1 VQDLLTHAAG
11 SPSADYDNIRH
22 SEGELTNPGL
32 SAEAACT
39 LTAGKFVGL
48 NAKFQRGNK
57 DKPEMLRTENY
68 VKNVEG
74 AARFK
79 VILSDSDTK
88 QHWLADGCSVILHLT
103 RAWLSRKYARN
114 APEGIV
120 IDSATTTAGPS
131 RSYDTLTSGKNRQIP
146 LYIDKYT
153 CESKESV
160 HAEGSLPIP
169 EEPTSKHAYFLLED
183 QAQYYYHWLEQ
194 IHDRMARVRQA
205 PEIDIIRQGNNVVG
219 FEFVDLLREST
230 VKPHTLHLDKGA
242 RAWREYAENWDAINI
257 IGAGF
262 GELLRPTPMQDANA
276 GGCGRDLAAPHG
288 RDYLMA
294 PLCVLKEGIDRFRHT
309 RDCAQ
314 VSHGRYWSD
323 TEGCFGNCPCRNSR
337 LHGRCQ
343 SHINNLQSTLTTKSQ
358 HRPSTRLPDVFRGR
372 PSGAIIIGTHLVTK
386 LLPSMAGQKRAL
398 PVDNTLDHRSD
409 QPSPQ
414 RLPSDSGYITNTDS
428 NVSQVSQERGQVDP
442 TVGTPMT
449 ARGFQILGA
458 ASIHKL
464 QKRRK

>member
-1 VQDLLTHAAG
+1 VQDLLTHATG
-11 SPSADYDNIRH
+11 SPSADYENIRYSG
-22 SEGELTNPGL
+22 SEQTNPGI
-32 SAEAACT
+32 SAEAAFT
-39 LTAGKFVGL
+39 LTAGKFVGV

-68 VKNVEG
+68 VKNVEE

-103 RAWLSRKYARN
+103 RAWLSGRYARN

-120 IDSATTTAGPS
+120 IESATTAAGPS
-131 RSYDTLTSGKNRQIP
+131 RSYATLASGKNRQIP

-153 CESKESV
+153 CEGKESV
-160 HAEGSLPIP
+160 PAEGSQDSQPTVPAP

-194 IHDRMARVRQA
+194 ILDRMDRVRKA
-205 PEIDIIRQGNNVVG
+205 PEIDLIRQGNNVVG

-230 VKPHTLHLDKGA
+230 VMPHTLHLDNGA
-242 RAWREYAENWDAINI
+242 RAWHEYAENWNAINI

-262 GELLRPTPMQDANA
+262 GELLRPTPIQDANA
-276 GGCGRDLAAPHG
+276 GGCGRDLAAPRG

-314 VSHGRYWSD
+314 LSHGQYWFD
-323 TEGCFGNCPCRNSR
+323 AERCFGNCPCRSSR
-337 LHGRCQ
+337 SHRKCQ
-343 SHINNLQSTLTTKSQ
+343 SHINHLQSTFTAKSQ
-358 HRPSTRLPDVFRGR
+358 QNLSTRLPDVFSDRAN
-372 PSGAIIIGTHLVTK
+372 GAIIIGTHLIAK
-386 LLPSMAGQKRAL
+386 LLPSTAGQKRPL
-398 PVDNTLDHRSD
+398 PDHLD
-409 QPSPQ
+409 PSSPK

-428 NVSQVSQERGQVDP
+428 NFSHVSQEREQVDP
-442 TVGTPMT
+442 TAGTPMT

-458 ASIHKL
+458 ANIHKL
-464 QKRRK
+464 QKRRG